1 MFQFKFKTE
10 LVLERVLSEGPWMFD
25 NQQVLMLH
33 RWEVGM
39 TTKNVKFES
48 VSMWVQIWGAPF
60 DMVCPQVALEVGRH
74 LGTVEAVEQRSKQD
88 MQCLLG

>member
-1 MFQFKFKTE
+1 
-10 LVLERVLSEGPWMFD
+10 
-25 NQQVLMLH
+25 
-33 RWEVGM
+33 M
-39 TTKNVKFES
+39 TAKNVES
-48 VSMWVQIWGAPF
+48 VSIWVQIWGAPF